1 VEHERCDIAVVGGGA
16 AGLAAAIFAAE
27 AGRSAMPP
35 NAGRQP
41 RIVVLDGAARIGAK
55 ILIAGGG
62 RCNVTHEIVRP
73 EDFNGARPIVRNILA
88 AFDAD
93 ATVRWF
99 AAMGVAL
106 KREETGK
113 LFPTTDRAQTV
124 LDALLKR
131 CTALGVRV
139 LTGHRVHDV
148 AVATV
153 TDNATSADE
162 AVATVE
168 GPSASTTDETRAP
181 RWHVHH
187 DHDVLAANAV
197 VLATGGRSL
206 PRTGSDGT
214 GWTIAARL
222 GHRVTP
228 TAPALVPFVLGAGFH
243 RELSGVSQPV
253 ELQTFVDGKLAD
265 RRSGSLLWTHFGAS
279 GPVVL
284 DASRHWTVA
293 RDAGQTAEVRCNVFP
308 GETFEAIE
316 ARLLAASRSR
326 PRASVAGVLGETLP
340 ERVAAAFTRAAGLDP
355 TRRLAEIARAGR
367 RTLAH
372 RLGALVLPIERARGW
387 DHAEVTAGGVPL
399 DEIDYRTMAS
409 RKQVDLYLVGEML
422 DCDGRIGGFNFQ
434 WAWATGFLAGRAAA
448 RASCTLASKGKG
460 RGSA

>member
-1 VEHERCDIAVVGGGA
+1 VPT
-16 AGLAAAIFAAE
+16 
-27 AGRSAMPP
+27 S
-35 NAGRQP
+35 AGRQP
-41 RIVVLDGAARIGAK
+41 RIVVLDGATRIGAK

-62 RCNVTHEIVRP
+62 RCNVTHEVVSA
-73 EDFNGARPIVRNILA
+73 EDFNGARPIVRNVLA
-88 AFDAD
+88 AFDAE

-99 AAMGVAL
+99 ASMGVTL

-124 LDALLKR
+124 LDALLRR
-131 CTALGVRV
+131 CAALGVRV

-148 AVATV
+148 APAT
-153 TDNATSADE
+153 DGAASADDATSA
-162 AVATVE
+162 
-168 GPSASTTDETRAP
+168 PPTDETRVR

-187 DHDVLAANAV
+187 DHGVLAANAV

-222 GHRVTP
+222 SHRVTA
-228 TAPALVPFVLGAGFH
+228 TAPALVPFVLGAGFY

-265 RRSGSLLWTHFGAS
+265 RRRGSLLWTHFGVS

-293 RDAGQTAEVRCNVFP
+293 RDAGHAAEVRCNVFP
-308 GETFEAIE
+308 GESFEAIE

-340 ERVAAAFTRAAGLDP
+340 ERVAAAFARAAGLDP

-409 RKQVDLYLVGEML
+409 RKQAGLYLVGEML

-448 RASCTLASKGKG
+448 GASSTRAGKAKVAG
-460 RGSA
+460 QREAERP